1 MLKKIG
7 LLFVVALALAP
18 TAFAQE
24 TGVRIQW
31 PPPVTETF
39 GVGNVIGTANVPD
52 MAYYYLEYLP
62 LADDLSLPPTIPW
75 IPATMALTIPVSEGA
90 LATIDTRMVE
100 DGLYALRLT
109 VVTKGG
115 QVFHDVISPLRVSNA
130 RFARL
135 LGLEEEGDGEDTVE
149 PVTPTPAPTEPPVVD
164 NTPRVTP
171 AGNVAVNVR
180 RCDLVDDYRC
190 AVVTSLGAGQVAL
203 ATAVS
208 ARTPGWFQITTPAGA
223 VGWVSA
229 SVVNAAGAINTLP
242 AVFPPEPL
250 PPLPPPSNAI
260 PTGMGL
266 PGGDPVCGVPYQI
279 HINMGNTGQVM
290 SNPGAVS
297 VQAVN
302 LRTGDVTFSGQ
313 GNFPAI
319 NPGGNFVVVV
329 QAQETVYFNEVH
341 ELRARAGGQEFR
353 ISYTLQQGSC
363 GVVPT
368 PTPPPPVVNPGRD
381 FPENQCFIVLTNEK
395 VFFSVPYGDPRG
407 RLAPAPY
414 MAERVELVN
423 GAIWF
428 RLRAPDYGS
437 VVWLAD
443 GGIETQGN
451 CALNPLTR

>member
-1 MLKKIG
+1 MFKKLWILIIG
-7 LLFVVALALAP
+7 VLAIAPAALA
-18 TAFAQE
+18 QD

-39 GVGNVIGTANVPD
+39 GVGNVVGTANVPD

-62 LADDLSLPPTIPW
+62 LAADLSLPPTIPW
-75 IPATMALTIPVSEGA
+75 IPATMALTIPVSNGP

-109 VVTKGG
+109 VVTKSGE
-115 QVFHDVISPLRVSNA
+115 VFHDMISPLRVSNA

-135 LGLEEEGDGEDTVE
+135 LGLVEEGDGEDTVA
-149 PVTPTPAPTEPPVVD
+149 VITPTPAPTEPPVVD

-171 AGNVAVNVR
+171 AGNLAVNVR

-208 ARTPGWFQITTPAGA
+208 ARTAGWYQIVTPAGA

-242 AVFPPEPL
+242 AIFPPDPL
-250 PPLPPPSNAI
+250 PPLPPPSSAI

-279 HINMGNTGQVM
+279 HINMGNTGQTL
-290 SNPGAVS
+290 SDPGAVS

-313 GNFPAI
+313 GSFPAI

-353 ISYTLQQGSC
+353 ISYTLQQGNC
-363 GVVPT
+363 GAVPT

-381 FPENQCFIVLTNEK
+381 FPENQCFVVLTNAK

-407 RLAPAPY
+407 RLDPAPY
-414 MAERVELVN
+414 MAERVEQVN

-428 RLRAPDYGS
+428 RLRAPNYGS
-437 VVWLAD
+437 VVWID
-443 GGIETQGN
+443 GTAAETQGN
-451 CALNPLTR
+451 CGINPLAR